1 MLSTDDIWA
10 ELKRRRITAKA
21 IATCLG
27 VSTSTVTRTIN
38 GDTRNPSSE
47 IVAEVGRLIGVS
59 PEGLRPGRSSS
70 LKTINTS
77 TACAMSN
84 PSSDR
89 TKSAVSPDTTPAN
102 CGRKAAQGQ
111 QKPAELTAKPS
122 GRAA

>member
-21 IATCLG
+21 IAANLG

-38 GDTRNPSSE
+38 GDTRTPSPS
-47 IVAEVGRLIGVS
+47 IIAEVSRLIGVG
-59 PEGLRPGRSSS
+59 PEFLRPGRSPEQKPI
-70 LKTINTS
+70 KTLP
-77 TACAMSN
+77 ACAMSN